1 MLEDELEKE
10 YKEPLQIMIIEKCYE
25 VYLFKE
31 PCKTFIHEY
40 VVEVLSGHGWVSWFF
55 QDWKEFFLHIILWN
69 VEGYRVVK
77 GFKVCFYIGTSGFSC
92 HYAKYWRIKDC

>member
-40 VVEVLSGHGWVSWFF
+40 VVEVLSGHGMGVMILSRLKRIFF
-55 QDWKEFFLHIILWN
+55 TYHF
-69 VEGYRVVK
+69 VK
-77 GFKVCFYIGTSGFSC
+77 C
-92 HYAKYWRIKDC
+92 